1 MTDGEHTSLYRIKE
15 IFDERFRSWQ
25 ISLPLEDLRGRKRGS
40 IHKEGW
46 TIHYLFGSENGRE
59 YLEYFASH
67 RMTND
72 TLNRIDEDGAASR
85 VGCCQEFYEANNPQA
100 EREYTEHNRAFYR
113 EVQEK
118 GLDGRAETAGPP
130 QPDFSSVPCS
140 VCGGAAGR
148 IGGNAD
154 RSGAAERAGGPKSQ
168 IFIYLCPDCGTQH
181 LLHEVEPGKFH
192 FETLED

>member
-1 MTDGEHTSLYRIKE
+1 MTDGEYTPVYRIKE

-25 ISLPLEDLRGRKRGS
+25 ITLPLEDLRGRNRGS

-72 TLNRIDEDGAASR
+72 TLNRINEDGATSLT
-85 VGCCQEFYEANNPQA
+85 GYCQEFFIAGDPQA

-113 EVQEK
+113 EVAEK
-118 GLDGRAETAGPP
+118 GLDGRAKPSNPP
-130 QPDFSSVPCS
+130 KPDLSSISCR
-140 VCGGAAGR
+140 VCGGAAGL
-148 IGGNAD
+148 IGGSAE
-154 RSGAAERAGGPKSQ
+154 RSGAAEQMGSSRGQ
-168 IFIYLCPDCGTQH
+168 ILVYLCPDCGTQQI
-181 LLHEVEPGKFH
+181 LHEVEPGKFNI
-192 FETLED
+192 ETLED